1 MKTCVISVEVNKI
14 GGERDLDF
22 EGILRTDAELKVR
35 KEGIKVVPS
44 SESSMSLEV
53 VTSTCG

>member
-35 KEGIKVVPS
+35 KEGIKVVQS